1 MALAL
6 SLVTWFKVASQLAGQ
21 SKNQRDS
28 QTEQIHFNATE
39 SFVKGVFVG
48 KIADCSERFLTE
60 SPDVEL
66 DYLRLFENPIF
77 FGKKSVF
84 RSNMNYSWKR
94 KSKKI
99 AEKLKKVN
107 H

>member
-1 MALAL
+1 VALAL

-48 KIADCSERFLTE
+48 KIADCSERFLT
-60 SPDVEL
+60 
-66 DYLRLFENPIF
+66 
-77 FGKKSVF
+77 
-84 RSNMNYSWKR
+84 
-94 KSKKI
+94 
-99 AEKLKKVN
+99 
-107 H
+107 

>member
-1 MALAL
+1 M
-6 SLVTWFKVASQLAGQ
+6 AGQ
-21 SKNQRDS
+21 YKNQRDS

-48 KIADCSERFLTE
+48 KMADCSERFLTE
-60 SPDVEL
+60 SPEVRL

-99 AEKLKKVN
+99 AEKLKKSKPLIRAVRFT
-107 H
+107 HQLG